1 MSPERPYN
9 KGKKGRDMRLIAL
22 YSVVPGLLIV
32 APLVGF
38 FIGDW
43 ADGKL
48 GTEPFLAIAGLILG
62 FASAGKEIYR
72 VIKRASQSK
81 DENKN

>member
-1 MSPERPYN
+1 LSPNLPGGR
-9 KGKKGRDMRLIAL
+9 GKKGLDMRQLGL
-22 YSVVPGLLIV
+22 LSVVPAMLIV
-32 APLVGF
+32 APFVGF

-48 GTEPFLAIAGLILG
+48 GTEPFLAITGLILG
-62 FASAGKEIYR
+62 FLSAGKEIYR
-72 VIKRASQSK
+72 IIKRVAQSK